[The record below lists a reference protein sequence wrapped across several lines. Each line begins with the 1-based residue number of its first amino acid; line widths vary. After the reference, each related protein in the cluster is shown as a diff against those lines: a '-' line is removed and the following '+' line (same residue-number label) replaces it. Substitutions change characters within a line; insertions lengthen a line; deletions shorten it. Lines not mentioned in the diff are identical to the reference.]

1 MKYVVFTI
9 LLLGYLSYNL
19 FDHQPILDEQ
29 IVIAQKQ
36 LAEISAKHP
45 DADAKRKLYAYTAYT
60 HMSSSLLKEQNRKQ
74 RGTSFDN
81 TVPWTTQT
89 YEYVSTAE
97 EIEAYK
103 QKRMKEGRYPSGS
116 LGLSRVDPGDYRGQ
130 LPPDEYVLV
139 DVPALTQ
146 SCEAQVKM
154 SIGKASNN
162 KTLAWMASTIA
173 VVLTGVAIWYGLFKS
188 RSTAIP
194 DTTAP
199 SQQTR
204 S

>member
-1 MKYVVFTI
+1 MKYLVFTI
-9 LLLGYLSYNL
+9 LLLGYLSYIL
-19 FDHQPILDEQ
+19 FDRQPILDEA
-29 IVIAQKQ
+29 IVTAQKQ
-36 LAEISAKHP
+36 LAEILGKQT
-45 DADAKRKLYAYTAYT
+45 DVDAKRKLYVYTAYT
-60 HMSSSLLKEQNRKQ
+60 HMSSSLLKEQKRNQ

-89 YEYVSTAE
+89 YEYVSTAD
-97 EIEAYK
+97 EIEAYRK
-103 QKRMKEGRYPSGS
+103 KRMNEGRYPSGS
-116 LGLSRVDPGDYRGQ
+116 LGLYRVDPGDYRGQ

-146 SCEAQVKM
+146 SCDAQVKR

-162 KTLAWMASTIA
+162 KTLAWMTSTIA

-188 RSTAIP
+188 RSTAKP

-204 S
+204 N